1 MLDLSS
7 MTKCDQNL
15 SNHCYDFNCSLLHY
29 LSQSWMI
36 NRQASEANLLNIYGG
51 KVAQQSVT
59 KIIAIIAIILTT
71 LCRAT

>member
-1 MLDLSS
+1 

-15 SNHCYDFNCSLLHY
+15 SNHCYDFNRNLLHN
-29 LSQSWMI
+29 LNQSWMI
-36 NRQASEANLLNIYGG
+36 NGQASEANLLNIYGG

-59 KIIAIIAIILTT
+59 KIIAIIVMILTT